1 MPLPRIIEPQKGII
15 KKSRRKDAEREGERK
30 TEKERERQGERVGI
44 ILFLLTIVCAAIINV
59 YGPSVRDFGPISIYT
74 LFECQTV
81 PRK

>member
-15 KKSRRKDAEREGERK
+15 KKSRRKDAEREG
-30 TEKERERQGERVGI
+30 QGERVGI